1 VHGEIL
7 HLSQVFGHPKT
18 NSPQDRIRL
27 LFAATRGF
35 LVAATG
41 SAGMTDTRRVALFI
55 DVENIA
61 HTHADQILKEGR
73 KLGRLTV
80 ARCYGKSAKL
90 EEWAPARTKHHLV
103 ARLTLAGSDKPNAS
117 DFAMTIDVVSLLHQ
131 QMFDVAILVSS
142 DRDFT
147 QLAVQIRE
155 QGVSVYGMGESKTSA
170 GLTSAYVKFVTLE
183 SKKATAKHVVL
194 ASPKELHKNE
204 LKKTYASLANQG
216 SVSVNMFSKKF
227 RDVYPEI
234 EIPKGKGK
242 IKKMLLAIGMKVDDK
257 QIVTRG

>member
-147 QLAVQIRE
+147 QLAVHIRE
-155 QGVSVYGMGESKTSA
+155 QGVSVYGIGESKTSA
-170 GLTSAYVKFVTLE
+170 GLRDAYEKFFPLNT
-183 SKKATAKHVVL
+183 KKAAAKPAVPAPHEHEKKVMDTY
-194 ASPKELHKNE
+194 KELQK
-204 LKKTYASLANQG
+204 AG
-216 SVSVNMFSKKF
+216 PVSVKKF
-227 RDVYPEI
+227 AEEFRAMWPEVNL
-234 EIPKGKGK
+234 GKGGGK
-242 IKKMLLAIGMKVDDK
+242 AKRLLLATGMMVDDK